1 VGYPASSGWTRAA
14 DRAVLPRRS
23 GTRPPA
29 SQTSNPKRGFRVANI
44 KSQIKRNK
52 QNEKARQRNKAVK
65 SSLKSSVRKFREA
78 ADAGDT
84 DAAVLAMRDASRSLD
99 KAASKGVIHKNQAA
113 NRKSAMAKRAAE
125 LQS

>member
-1 VGYPASSGWTRAA
+1 
-14 DRAVLPRRS
+14 
-23 GTRPPA
+23 
-29 SQTSNPKRGFRVANI
+29 VANI

-65 SSLKSSVRKFREA
+65 SSLKSSVRRFREA

-84 DAAVLAMRDASRSLD
+84 AAALAMRDASRGLD